1 MIEKQKG
8 ENMSENMFVA
18 QIKKGTYRNEK
29 VKGTFP
35 VVSEL
40 KQAKDGSWFITV
52 NAQKSKFKNPK
63 IRVKLDNPENVVVS
77 EGTVESV
84 NETDEQAMNRIA
96 ERFKILDEMTEAT
109 IDGVVRGMVVSGPP
123 GVGKTFGVEQVL
135 EKDSIFDMMADKP
148 LRHTFVK
155 GTMSAIGLYSTL
167 YKYSDPKNIVILDDC
182 DSILFNED
190 ALNIL
195 KAALDSGKKRK
206 ISWNSDSHFLRREGV
221 PDTFEFKGSVIFI
234 TNLKFDNVRAT
245 KIKDHLEAI
254 LSRCHYLDLTMDTA
268 RDKILRIKQI
278 ARDGGLF
285 DTKGLT
291 KEQEVEI
298 IDFMVANQ
306 KKLREVSLR
315 MAQKIADLRNMS
327 KTGDRWKSLAET
339 TCMKRAA

>member
-1 MIEKQKG
+1 M
-8 ENMSENMFVA
+8 
-18 QIKKGTYRNEK
+18 
-29 VKGTFP
+29 
-35 VVSEL
+35 
-40 KQAKDGSWFITV
+40 
-52 NAQKSKFKNPK
+52 
-63 IRVKLDNPENVVVS
+63 
-77 EGTVESV
+77 
-84 NETDEQAMNRIA
+84 
-96 ERFKILDEMTEAT
+96 AT
-109 IDGVVRGMVVSGPP
+109 IDGVVRGMVVSGPS

-135 EKDSIFDMMADKP
+135 EKDSLFDMMADKP
-148 LRHTFVK
+148 SRHTFVK

-206 ISWNSDSHFLRREGV
+206 ISGTLTHTSWRREGV

-291 KEQEVEI
+291 KDQEVEI
-298 IDFMVANQ
+298 INFMVDNQ
-306 KKLREVSLR
+306 KRLREVSLR
-315 MAQKIADLRNMS
+315 MAQKLQTLEICLRKVTDGS
-327 KTGDRWKSLAET
+327 HSLNQLV
-339 TCMKRAA
+339 

>member
-1 MIEKQKG
+1 MKIETKQRS
-8 ENMSENMFVA
+8 EYMSENIVA
-18 QIKKGTYRNEK
+18 QIEKGTYRNQP
-29 VKGTFP
+29 VKGAFP
-35 VVSEL
+35 VVQEL

-52 NAQKSKFKNPK
+52 NAEDTKFKSSK
-63 IRVKLDNPENVVVS
+63 IRVKVDPENVQVS
-77 EGTVESV
+77 EGTVESI
-84 NETDEQAMNRIA
+84 NESDEDAMNRIA
-96 ERFKILDEMTEAT
+96 ERFAILDEMTEAT

-135 EKDSIFDMMADKP
+135 EKESIFDMMADQP

-167 YKYSDPKNIVILDDC
+167 YKYSDPKSIVVLDDC

-234 TNLKFDNVRAT
+234 TNLKFDKVKGN

-291 KEQEVEI
+291 KDQEVEI

-327 KTGDRWKSLAET
+327 KVGDRWKALAET
-339 TCMKRAA
+339 TCMKRSA